1 MRNLIKGSIFLLAGA
16 ASFAVAHA
24 GVDIEERPLV
34 MPTYDIAPADLN
46 PFFFTGRTYQGA
58 AGHVYPY
65 PMYDVLTD
73 NKHDQTYNAVYLEND
88 YTELCVMPELG
99 GRILSAMDKA
109 TNYDFFYRQ
118 HVVKPAL
125 IGMLGA

>member
-46 PFFFTGRTYQGA
+46 VPNVIIKLMPKFTKIF
-58 AGHVYPY
+58 P
-65 PMYDVLTD
+65 
-73 NKHDQTYNAVYLEND
+73 
-88 YTELCVMPELG
+88 
-99 GRILSAMDKA
+99 
-109 TNYDFFYRQ
+109 
-118 HVVKPAL
+118 
-125 IGMLGA
+125 